1 MCLENNCPTCWTQSV
16 YMLYKNIMSHMKT
29 KLTFEETA
37 EKCELEF
44 CLYIIVIKHYL
55 FLPFSILTESLF
67 AQSNGIV

>member
-1 MCLENNCPTCWTQSV
+1 
-16 YMLYKNIMSHMKT
+16 MKT